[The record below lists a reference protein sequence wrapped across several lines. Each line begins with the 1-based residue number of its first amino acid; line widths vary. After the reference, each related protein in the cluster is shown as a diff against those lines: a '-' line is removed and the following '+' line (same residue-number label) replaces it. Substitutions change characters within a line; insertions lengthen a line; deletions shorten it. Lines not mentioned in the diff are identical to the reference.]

1 MSNYFLHHNLDS
13 EEDVL
18 GWKSFLA
25 CYSLESIHQQFENY
39 KSLCHLGCVN
49 SDRIESCV
57 NSLFEINVNGYGFS
71 PNFKYSVEPENRPST
86 FPYYFFRVR
95 HLTKV
100 SWIDVGKNGVDLKNM
115 EFEEIQTLQDI
126 WERSAEQVSDYQRLN
141 CPHHSV
147 LYTSLM
153 PSTTVLETNL
163 KEQDLFVLIVYKS
176 PGHFTYSDCLNFV
189 YFDGLTE
196 EENMKRYIMF
206 NFLRNEF
213 IRILPG
219 SYEAGNQYCASYFI
233 SKKFFVSESSQAI
246 QYPSAQGLGH
256 KNFAF
261 WGNIRDCLDFVGFR
275 FCTLAEKKRTQS
287 NLSVLA
293 DGFWNY
299 DLAKFEYFSPYSEE
313 SQRIF
318 GDMLLSA
325 MLRK

>member
-1 MSNYFLHHNLDS
+1 M
-13 EEDVL
+13 
-18 GWKSFLA
+18 KA
-25 CYSLESIHQQFENY
+25 
-39 KSLCHLGCVN
+39 
-49 SDRIESCV
+49 
-57 NSLFEINVNGYGFS
+57 EI
-71 PNFKYSVEPENRPST
+71 RPFIS
-86 FPYYFFRVR
+86 PYYFFSVR
-95 HLTKV
+95 RLTKGT
-100 SWIDVGKNGVDLKNM
+100 WIGIDKNGIDFENM
-115 EFEEIQTLQDI
+115 KFEEIQLLQDV
-126 WERSAEQVSDYQRLN
+126 WERPAEQVIDYQRLN
-141 CPHHSV
+141 CPYHSV

-163 KEQDLFVLIVYKS
+163 KEQDLFFLIVYKDR
-176 PGHFTYSDCLNFV
+176 GNFTYSDCSNFV

-206 NFLRNEF
+206 NFLRYEF

-219 SYEAGNQYCASYFI
+219 SYGAGNQYCASYFI

-246 QYPSAQGLGH
+246 QFPSARGLGH

-275 FCTLAEKKRTQS
+275 FCSLAEKKGTQS

-293 DGFWNY
+293 DGFWND
-299 DLAKFEYFSPYSEE
+299 DLGQFEYFSPYSEE
-313 SQRIF
+313 SLRIF